1 MLTDAEKDGPALSS
15 ETDQRITA
23 WGKTMRKWRLDEL
36 PQFWN
41 ILKGEMSLVGPRPE
55 RRFYIDQIVEKA
67 PYYRFLLKVKPGLT
81 SWGMV
86 KFGYAETVDEM
97 VERSKYDLLYIENIS
112 LALDIKIII
121 HTIRLIFL
129 GKGR

>member
-1 MLTDAEKDGPALSS
+1 
-15 ETDQRITA
+15 
-23 WGKTMRKWRLDEL
+23 
-36 PQFWN
+36 
-41 ILKGEMSLVGPRPE
+41 MSLVGPRPE
-55 RRFYIDQIVEKA
+55 RRFYIDQIVASA
-67 PYYRFLLKVKPGLT
+67 PYYRYLLKVKPGIT

-86 KFGYAETVDEM
+86 KFGYAENVEQM
-97 VERSKYDLLYIENIS
+97 IERSKYDLIYIENIS